1 MRKVT
6 EGKTQVKRL
15 CMRTCTRWGAKLS
28 KHLRP
33 TAQPRS
39 NARLLPDD
47 RGRSLRRNPVAQRNS
62 QTHVCVLTS
71 ELRNLDDPKEDFLA
85 KQYCSKHN
93 WLSVSP
99 PCPATLP
106 DPLCVCVCVCVRS
119 DLFAEWLSV
128 SRTNKPLGS
137 CSPAHLLSALQPLL
151 WVGDLIAQPEV
162 WSSWWPHSPLRVP
175 CQCQGKK
182 KKKTRKEKG

>member
-1 MRKVT
+1 MH
-6 EGKTQVKRL
+6 
-15 CMRTCTRWGAKLS
+15 TCIWWGAKLS

-39 NARLLPDD
+39 NVRLLPDD

-93 WLSVSP
+93 CLSVSP
-99 PCPATLP
+99 LHPATLP
-106 DPLCVCVCVCVRS
+106 DPLYVGVCVCVCVCVCEKWSFCWVAKCFQNKQASRLLQSCPSALRPPAPPVSWRS
-119 DLFAEWLSV
+119 DSPGWSLKLLVAMQPFAGALSM
-128 SRTNKPLGS
+128 P
-137 CSPAHLLSALQPLL
+137 
-151 WVGDLIAQPEV
+151 
-162 WSSWWPHSPLRVP
+162 
-175 CQCQGKK
+175 GKK
-182 KKKTRKEKG
+182 KKKTGKRKGRLALVKSSQ

>member
-106 DPLCVCVCVCVRS
+106 DPLCVCVCVCEKWSFCWVAKCFQNKQASRLLQSCPSALCPPAPPVSWRS
-119 DLFAEWLSV
+119 D
-128 SRTNKPLGS
+128 
-137 CSPAHLLSALQPLL
+137 SPAWSLKLLVATQPFAGALSMP
-151 WVGDLIAQPEV
+151 GE
-162 WSSWWPHSPLRVP
+162 
-175 CQCQGKK
+175 K